1 MKFTRLFVPL
11 IIFAGIC
18 TAQSADNSEKKS
30 EAIATKPT
38 QPPSAESSSLHLTI
52 MKTVISPELI
62 NGIAERGCD
71 EDGNVY
77 LGSDSAIQPAIRKF
91 NANGELVATFKPDT
105 IPDVKFGFAGHF
117 FVAPDGE
124 LYQLVGAKD
133 SFNRYVLIFKN
144 DGSFKSSIKLD
155 PGFVWSPASF
165 SVFPHGEILLTGQ
178 QFAKVNGTFRPA
190 IPFTGI
196 VSADGRLL
204 KRLDLEGDGQLK
216 DAALASTAPA
226 TAPPTDHTIGG
237 GHVVAARD
245 GNLYVMRYQSPARIS
260 VISPGGEILR
270 NFQVAPDTPGAMP
283 IEMLI
288 SGTRMAIVFNDHHKS
303 TMKIVDLE
311 GNEVATYDLSLP
323 GGKTK
328 SEYLGALSCYSS
340 IPERF
345 TFIRQGDQEK
355 IHLQQVEA
363 R

>member
-1 MKFTRLFVPL
+1 MDERTDFCFSHWVMPLAVLAVASMMLDSCCGNSWTAKSTANIAKTTAKNKNAGILFTNRFTSSLKWKEYKRRMKFTRLFVPL

-30 EAIATKPT
+30 EAIATRAT
-38 QPPSAESSSLHLTI
+38 QPPSAEISNLRLTI

-155 PGFVWSPASF
+155 
-165 SVFPHGEILLTGQ
+165 
-178 QFAKVNGTFRPA
+178 
-190 IPFTGI
+190 
-196 VSADGRLL
+196 
-204 KRLDLEGDGQLK
+204 
-216 DAALASTAPA
+216 
-226 TAPPTDHTIGG
+226 
-237 GHVVAARD
+237 
-245 GNLYVMRYQSPARIS
+245 
-260 VISPGGEILR
+260 
-270 NFQVAPDTPGAMP
+270 
-283 IEMLI
+283 
-288 SGTRMAIVFNDHHKS
+288 
-303 TMKIVDLE
+303 
-311 GNEVATYDLSLP
+311 
-323 GGKTK
+323 
-328 SEYLGALSCYSS
+328 
-340 IPERF
+340 
-345 TFIRQGDQEK
+345 
-355 IHLQQVEA
+355 
-363 R
+363 